1 MDQSFWLDRPSK
13 QARTQ
18 QAEGAMIDTMTSNQ
32 ERDTEV
38 PLYDRAIPS
47 ALSSQDSRDDG

>member
-1 MDQSFWLDRPSK
+1 VDQSFWLDRPSK